1 MTVRAHLDLIRT
13 PGAGRLLI
21 GGTIGRLPYGMEIVA
36 VAGASVGAWIAGALI
51 DAVSVEAALACAPV
65 VAAAALVV
73 AVSGRRS
80 LAATQ
85 AA

>member
-1 MTVRAHLDLIRT
+1 
-13 PGAGRLLI
+13 
-21 GGTIGRLPYGMEIVA
+21 MEIVA